1 MSGLRLKEDIL
12 FGGEKSPLGAGSRHA
27 LLAFELPIGADMMR
41 PPGAFD
47 RARCLTPARSQRP
60 QVCPAPN

>member
-41 PPGAFD
+41 PPGA
-47 RARCLTPARSQRP
+47 LIEPA
-60 QVCPAPN
+60 A